1 MSTDKLDSL
10 LSRPERA
17 GIYHMPYVADL
28 ALEEAAESLDYPMH
42 RINLSK
48 VTDKDGFL
56 DAIGKALA
64 FPDWYG
70 HNWDALADCLTD
82 LSWMAADGYVIV
94 LDHAD
99 AFPRQPHRFRHCLVD
114 FPGCR
119 GHLARGRHSVLGI
132 DRHRDRRHR
141 LAARAGMSPA

>member
-1 MSTDKLDSL
+1 MSSVPFHAL
-10 LSRPERA
+10 LPRAERA
-17 GIYHMPYVADL
+17 GIYHMPFAADL
-28 ALEEAAESLDYPMH
+28 ALEEAAESLDYPMY

-56 DAIGKALA
+56 AAVGTSLG

-99 AFPRQPHRFRHCLVD
+99 AFASANPTDFATALSIFQDAADTWREDGIPFWTLVGTASD
-114 FPGCR
+114 GAAW
-119 GHLARGRHSVLGI
+119 L
-132 DRHRDRRHR
+132 RD
-141 LAARAGMSPA
+141 LE

>member
-1 MSTDKLDSL
+1 MSSVPFHAL
-10 LSRPERA
+10 LPRAERA
-17 GIYHMPYVADL
+17 GIYHMPFAADL
-28 ALEEAAESLDYPMH
+28 ALEEAAESLDYPMY

-56 DAIGKALA
+56 AAVGTTLG

-99 AFPRQPHRFRHCLVD
+99 AFASANPTDFATALSIFQDAADTWREDGIPFWTLVGTASD
-114 FPGCR
+114 GAAW
-119 GHLARGRHSVLGI
+119 L
-132 DRHRDRRHR
+132 RD
-141 LAARAGMSPA
+141 LE

>member
-1 MSTDKLDSL
+1 MNSPDFHSL

-17 GIYHMPYVADL
+17 GLFRMPYAADL
-28 ALEEAAESLDYPMH
+28 ALEEGAESLAYPVH
-42 RINLSK
+42 RINLAQ
-48 VTDKDGFL
+48 VTDKETFL
-56 DAIGKALA
+56 AAVGRALD

-99 AFPRQPHRFRHCLVD
+99 AFASANPTDFATALSIFQDAADTWREDGIPFWTLVGTASD
-114 FPGCR
+114 GAAW
-119 GHLARGRHSVLGI
+119 L
-132 DRHRDRRHR
+132 RD
-141 LAARAGMSPA
+141 LE